1 MLNVKPLIWKWLFLL
16 TRIKLIFTRKVL
28 RVALVRKRGFGTPEI
43 PCSFYYVNTAELV
56 IFTRVDHMSFGK
68 KKKKKH
74 RKWIVSKS
82 TTVDFYSFVVRFC
95 WSFFKNRAR
104 EKGKHKWRHHDVI
117 SLVCTLIEHS
127 SPPISA
133 REIAQLSWKRK
144 SKFLWW
150 GLLAE
155 MKSMNVGNFFWL
167 SFVCCVLH
175 LRRWS
180 TLKFTRVYNNISPF
194 FVRHFFVVPWPR
206 SLTNNRLPVCFWDRY
221 IRVNLFLMLF
231 HHARVLLT

>member
-1 MLNVKPLIWKWLFLL
+1 MIVSSHANKTHFHKKGFARSLGPKKRFWNSGNSLFFLL
-16 TRIKLIFTRKVL
+16 RKHGWTCYLHSCRSHVFWE
-28 RVALVRKRGFGTPEI
+28 K
-43 PCSFYYVNTAELV
+43 N
-56 IFTRVDHMSFGK
+56 
-68 KKKKKH
+68 KKKKH

-180 TLKFTRVYNNISPF
+180 TLKFTRVYNNISSF